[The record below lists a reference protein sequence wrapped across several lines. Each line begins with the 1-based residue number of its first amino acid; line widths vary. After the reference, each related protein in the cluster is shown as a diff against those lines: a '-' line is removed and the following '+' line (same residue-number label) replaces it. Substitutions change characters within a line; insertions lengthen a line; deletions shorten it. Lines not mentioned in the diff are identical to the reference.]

1 MYLPYL
7 DIGKFAWKGGATV
20 DTPVTWHHNMP
31 RDLQHEFTHYP
42 GTWGNDYMGG
52 PLSSSRCRCC
62 NCDELIDEEE
72 AVYPTDGEPWCHDCC
87 DNRYSW
93 CEQSGSYCEHD
104 EMIEVRCCHYYD
116 RVSRRVGS
124 FRSRREYSGPH
135 IMYVRAELADG
146 TECYVPESEEE
157 NGRWIPD
164 MQENGWVR
172 MPFLH
177 LSYYEAWSPCVS
189 SMNHDRW
196 SWEDPDCSNVS
207 EVTINDDETMLM
219 MITMGVPRMLDAE
232 VHRLGLHWVSLR
244 GKELGIADDKGGLYR
259 AVPRL
264 RESARSYVAGGT
276 LDRADIDLNNRE
288 HLMGL
293 DSSAIEGWDIVY
305 VNTNTADTAET
316 ASNL

>member
-1 MYLPYL
+1 
-7 DIGKFAWKGGATV
+7 
-20 DTPVTWHHNMP
+20 
-31 RDLQHEFTHYP
+31 
-42 GTWGNDYMGG
+42 
-52 PLSSSRCRCC
+52 
-62 NCDELIDEEE
+62 
-72 AVYPTDGEPWCHDCC
+72 
-87 DNRYSW
+87 
-93 CEQSGSYCEHD
+93 
-104 EMIEVRCCHYYD
+104 
-116 RVSRRVGS
+116 
-124 FRSRREYSGPH
+124 
-135 IMYVRAELADG
+135 MYVRAELADG
-146 TECYVPESEEE
+146 TECYVPASEEE

-219 MITMGVPRMLDAE
+219 MITMGVPRMLDIE

-244 GKELGIADDKGGLYR
+244 GKELGIADDKGGRYR